1 MRNFLGASHLINQH
15 IDLLG
20 QRFLNRHKAKK
31 QKKHRYTMASIL
43 CCTSGNQTV
52 EAVVQ
57 PAWDNH
63 FAAFGGQDVSKVL
76 LDYCEES
83 KIIVYNWHDDTET
96 VYNGMAGACVEIKIL
111 RRVCAES
118 SRRPPRYRRDACSM
132 ARRLLDGVAMPVPRR
147 STEPGRPRHRRE
159 KTW

>member
-1 MRNFLGASHLINQH
+1 
-15 IDLLG
+15 
-20 QRFLNRHKAKK
+20 
-31 QKKHRYTMASIL
+31 MASIL

-96 VYNGMAGACVEIKIL
+96 VYNGMAGDCVEIKQCVGCTRQVFTKSFPGDDAAVLARSSGEEPAPPRHRAGIAAMAWKAKIL
-111 RRVCAES
+111 SPPLSAVTSSPPSVTAIPFERMWPS
-118 SRRPPRYRRDACSM
+118 SRRNR
-132 ARRLLDGVAMPVPRR
+132 ARIGPLAF
-147 STEPGRPRHRRE
+147 
-159 KTW
+159 

>member
-1 MRNFLGASHLINQH
+1 
-15 IDLLG
+15 
-20 QRFLNRHKAKK
+20 
-31 QKKHRYTMASIL
+31 MASIL

-83 KIIVYNWHDDTET
+83 KIIVYNGPDDTET

-111 RRVCAES
+111 RRVES
-118 SRRPPRYRRDACSM
+118 SRRPPRHRRDACSIAWWCSFLT
-132 ARRLLDGVAMPVPRR
+132 ARRSQHGCIVA
-147 STEPGRPRHRRE
+147 E
-159 KTW
+159 K

>member
-1 MRNFLGASHLINQH
+1 
-15 IDLLG
+15 
-20 QRFLNRHKAKK
+20 
-31 QKKHRYTMASIL
+31 MASIL

-111 RRVCAES
+111 RRVVLNRRVVLHAIDATPTRWRGDAGSSTLDRARTAAPSPRSGLVHPTHWLISTQTCA
-118 SRRPPRYRRDACSM
+118 
-132 ARRLLDGVAMPVPRR
+132 
-147 STEPGRPRHRRE
+147 
-159 KTW
+159 

>member
-1 MRNFLGASHLINQH
+1 
-15 IDLLG
+15 
-20 QRFLNRHKAKK
+20 
-31 QKKHRYTMASIL
+31 MASIL

-111 RRVCAES
+111 RRVRAES
-118 SRRPPRYRRDACSM
+118 SRRPPRHRRDACSM
-132 ARRLLDGVAMPVPRR
+132 AWRCLFLAARPSQDGRVIA
-147 STEPGRPRHRRE
+147 E
-159 KTW
+159 K

>member
-1 MRNFLGASHLINQH
+1 
-15 IDLLG
+15 
-20 QRFLNRHKAKK
+20 
-31 QKKHRYTMASIL
+31 MASIL

-111 RRVCAES
+111 RRVRAES
-118 SRRPPRYRRDACSM
+118 SRRPPRHRRDACSM
-132 ARRLLDGVAMPVPRR
+132 AWRCRFLAARPSRTPDALVDFHTGLDVDAGVFARLGLA
-147 STEPGRPRHRRE
+147 EC
-159 KTW
+159 

>member
-1 MRNFLGASHLINQH
+1 
-15 IDLLG
+15 
-20 QRFLNRHKAKK
+20 
-31 QKKHRYTMASIL
+31 MASIL

-96 VYNGMAGACVEIKIL
+96 VYNGMAVTRCVEIKKIH
-111 RRVCAES
+111 CAL
-118 SRRPPRYRRDACSM
+118 DATR
-132 ARRLLDGVAMPVPRR
+132 A
-147 STEPGRPRHRRE
+147 
-159 KTW
+159 

>member
-1 MRNFLGASHLINQH
+1 
-15 IDLLG
+15 
-20 QRFLNRHKAKK
+20 
-31 QKKHRYTMASIL
+31 MASIL

-96 VYNGMAGACVEIKIL
+96 VYNGMVGACVEIKIL
-111 RRVCAES
+111 RRVVLN
-118 SRRPPRYRRDACSM
+118 RRVVLHACSM
-132 ARRLLDGVAMPVPRR
+132 AWRCRFLAARPSQV
-147 STEPGRPRHRRE
+147 GRVIAE
-159 KTW
+159 K